1 MNKPLFRKKLKEKK
15 MKQGEVA
22 KSVGITEQSFSNKLN
37 ERYGREFT
45 LGEVMKIKT
54 LLNLTK
60 DELILIFFDD
70 FVS

>member
-1 MNKPLFRKKLKEKK
+1 MNKPLFRKKLKEMK

-70 FVS
+70 